1 MKKRFLSM
9 LLAVCMVATMLP
21 TAFAADSDTA
31 DVSESAEA
39 TNWSESANT
48 DWYQNPESATEFT
61 ISTPEGLAGLAK
73 LVNEGNNFS
82 GKTIKLDADI
92 DLGDKE
98 WTPIGNS
105 TNKFQG
111 TFDGNKNIISNMT
124 INTPKKNNVGL
135 FGYTTDGEVKNFT
148 LQNAKV
154 TGYLEVGAV
163 AGTPYTSKYTDIS
176 VTGLIQVEGFSYV
189 GGALGKDAYANIT
202 NVDVTGDEGSYVRAN
217 SGIYRTYVGGLVGF
231 MGEGGHMVSDCNVK
245 IDVTGS
251 TCDVGGILGI
261 LHYGNTLTNCTYE
274 GNLTLTNP
282 DKDDG
287 AEFGALTGTVMN
299 SSAGN
304 ATITGC
310 SATVN
315 KAMSGDL
322 DVTNTITPHGDFY
335 NDIVSENGGD
345 ISISA
350 TVNGTLV
357 TVDNNVAKIGETGYK
372 KLSDAI
378 AAANSTTGTD
388 PVTVEITKSGTYA
401 PFTITRE
408 NVLVQA
414 ADGVNATIKVSH
426 PTNDKDSRDMKI
438 TATGAK
444 LKNLKFV
451 TDNGSS
457 ILYYDIADGLTL
469 ENCTF
474 INNSEKI
481 KGTTALWIH
490 TPNITIKDCIFTNWE
505 RGYYTCGDN
514 HAAGKMTFANNTFTN
529 VRVPIDG
536 YWGKTATENTNIQIT
551 GNTFDVGNW
560 DTAYIQLWDYAQ
572 YLKWEGNK
580 DTDRQGS
587 ALNATISGNTYK
599 GDVVIYKTHCDWSSK
614 SNVTIEDTGAKVV
627 DRKLIVLENVAE
639 SDTVTITNADGS
651 PITAFNESTGIRK
664 VGDKYVIYSLS
675 EGNYKVNVTHK
686 ADESG
691 NAIVTSADLTVTKP
705 VLGEDQSVKLPELTE
720 ESANVAEIDGKKY
733 TSLAEAIK
741 AAKESDTIKLLNS
754 VSIGTWTQVWNT
766 KNLTIDGNGKTITV
780 GKVESTGNGD
790 YLFYGAENLNVSN
803 LTINFTTNGNGFSM
817 SSGKLDNVKMYG
829 GENSKYA
836 VFVDPSSSA
845 DAKVE
850 INNCVFKNFNAGVY
864 SQPASDGKSTSD
876 IVVNESV
883 FDDCKYAIVSYAQD
897 TTFTNNKVS
906 DATEVS
912 FAGAAENKDRE
923 NTYTITGNEF
933 VNAGKVWFYGADLE
947 QVEFKKNQ
955 VLGTTVIDTTEAKKD
970 TELDVSENYWGG
982 NAPTDAQVQGGATTG
997 KDVYYEEETMN
1008 PEDLNT
1014 YRPSSSGGSSNYSVT
1029 ANTAANGSV
1038 TVSKK
1043 YASKGATV
1051 TVTTKPDT
1059 GYELDKLTVTDKD
1072 GKEIKLT
1079 NKGSGEFTFEMPAS
1093 KVTVKATFKKA
1104 GESGK
1109 NPFTDVSSKDYFYD
1123 AVLWAAD
1130 QGVTSGVTDTL
1141 FAPNASCTRAQMVTF
1156 LWRANGSPVV
1166 NYAMKFT
1173 DVPADAYY
1181 AEAVRWAVSKGI
1193 TSGTTETTF
1202 SPDATVTRAQTVSFL
1217 YRHAGSP
1224 AVSGNSFADVN
1235 ADAYYANA
1243 VAWAVAEEITAGT
1256 STNTFSPNAACTRG
1270 QIVSFLYRAQ

>member
-1 MKKRFLSM
+1 MKKRLLSA
-9 LLAVCMVATMLP
+9 LLAVCMVMTMAP
-21 TAFAADSDTA
+21 VAFAVDGNGATGSVASWDGTTVDTSWNEEGNAEVYTMQDAAD
-31 DVSESAEA
+31 
-39 TNWSESANT
+39 
-48 DWYQNPESATEFT
+48 
-61 ISTPEGLAGLAK
+61 LAGLAQ

-82 GKTIKLDADI
+82 GKTIKLGADI
-92 DLGDKE
+92 DLSGKE
-98 WTPIGNS
+98 WTPIGTS
-105 TNKFQG
+105 GKPFSG
-111 TFDGNKNIISNMT
+111 TFDGNEKTISNLS
-124 INTPKKNNVGL
+124 INTPKKSNVGL
-135 FGYTTDGEVKNFT
+135 FGYTADGEVKNFT
-148 LQNAKV
+148 LQNAEV
-154 TGYLEVGAV
+154 AGRLEVGAV
-163 AGTPYTSKYTDIS
+163 AGTPHTSKYTNIT
-176 VTGLIQVEGFSYV
+176 VTGLIQVDGYSYV
-189 GGALGKDAYANIT
+189 GGALGKSVYANVT
-202 NVDVTGDEGSYVRAN
+202 NVDVVGDTGSYVRADSEN
-217 SGIYRTYVGGLVGF
+217 YRTYIGGLVGF
-231 MGEGGHMVSDCNVK
+231 MGEGGHTVSDCDVK

-274 GNLTLTNP
+274 GNLTLTKP

-304 ATITGC
+304 TTITGC

-335 NDIVSENGGD
+335 NDIASGNGGNV
-345 ISISA
+345 SIDA
-350 TVNGTLV
+350 TVNGTPV

-372 KLSDAI
+372 TLSDAI
-378 AAANSTTGTD
+378 TAANGTTETE

-408 NVLVQA
+408 NVTVQA
-414 ADGVNATIKVSH
+414 ADGVDATIKTDKSSKMAVTANNVTLNGLNFVS
-426 PTNDKDSRDMKI
+426 TDGTAVISGGNCDSLALEKCSF
-438 TATGAK
+438 TG
-444 LKNLKFV
+444 
-451 TDNGSS
+451 NGKTES
-457 ILYYDIADGLTL
+457 
-469 ENCTF
+469 
-474 INNSEKI
+474 
-481 KGTTALWIH
+481 TALYIH
-490 TPNITIKDCIFTNWE
+490 QPNITITGCTFKDFE

-514 HAAGKMTFANNTFTN
+514 HAAGQMNFANNTFTN

-536 YWGKTATENTNIQIT
+536 YWGKTATDNTNIQIT
-551 GNTFDVGNW
+551 GNTFDAGNW

-572 YLKWEGNK
+572 YLKWAGNEN
-580 DTDRQGS
+580 DDRQGS
-587 ALNATISGNTYK
+587 ALNATISGNTYR

-639 SDTVTITNADGS
+639 GDKVTVTNADGS
-651 PITAFNESTGIRK
+651 PITAFNDSTEMKK

-691 NAIVTSADLTVTKP
+691 NAIVTSTDLTVEKP
-705 VLGEDQSVKLPELTE
+705 VLNETQPLEIPQLTE
-720 ESANVAEIDGKKY
+720 GAKYVAEIGEKKY
-733 TSLAEAIK
+733 TSLAEAIED
-741 AAKESDTIKLLNS
+741 AKNGGTVKLLQS
-754 VSIGTWTQVWNT
+754 VSIGTWTQVWDA

-780 GKVESTGNGD
+780 GKVESNGNGD

-817 SSGKLDNVKMYG
+817 SSGKLDHVKMYG

-836 VFVDPSSSA
+836 VFVDSSSNK

-850 INNCVFKNFNAGVY
+850 INNCVFENFDAGVY
-864 SQPASDGKSTSD
+864 SQPADGENATAN
-876 IVVNESV
+876 IAVNGTE
-883 FDDCKYAIVSYAQD
+883 FNDCDYAIVSYAKD
-897 TTFTNNKVS
+897 TVFTNNKVTG
-906 DATEVS
+906 ATEVS
-912 FAGAAENKDRE
+912 FAGAAEDANRE

-955 VLGTTVIDTTEAKKD
+955 VLGNTVIDTTEAKDD
-970 TELDVSENYWGG
+970 TKLDVSENYWGG
-982 NAPTDAQVQGGATTG
+982 KAPTDAQVDGDAATG

-1014 YRPSSSGGSSNYSVT
+1014 YRPSSSGGSSSSNYSVT
-1029 ANTAANGSV
+1029 ANTASNGSV

-1051 TVTTKPDT
+1051 KVTTKPDT

-1109 NPFTDVSSKDYFYD
+1109 NPFTDVSSQDYFYD
-1123 AVLWAAD
+1123 AVLWAAEK
-1130 QGVTSGVTDTL
+1130 GVTSGVTDTL

-1256 STNTFSPNAACTRG
+1256 STNTFSPNADCTRG